1 MTIEIKRFSY
11 SQVKASLNKFVIKG
25 SDATSFIGVQ
35 STYDVTKIGDNQF
48 QLISFLDPQGR
59 ILSYGWLLSTKKEF
73 YYFVPQALLDSSI
86 ERLNRFLISEDVE
99 IEDCG
104 VTDLYFTFND
114 FTSPEF
120 RGTLFDQDAGLYFEK
135 QEALELTND
144 EVEAYRIITGYPS
157 FNPRDFKPEII
168 NNTELFELTV
178 SRQKGCYPGQETVNK
193 IANNRGAA
201 YYPLLLESQS
211 ELLLGVITSFGKK
224 IGEVLAVTNFN
235 GKHFAEAKLL
245 RDFRVEGLS
254 LKVKIND
261 QEFDTVV
268 RYNPYLKGSNEHKSE
283 ELFHMATRAFQ
294 KNEISEAEELFKKS
308 IEFNPRH
315 ADAYEA
321 YGVMLGRENRFDE
334 AIALMYQLAEIDD
347 SSVLAHTNLSMFYM
361 KKGEIEKAEDHKAKA
376 TLKSF
381 AHFGKEAEEKA
392 RLEKAKEEK
401 LSEWAKR
408 EEMFRQV
415 LEIDPEDTLA
425 NFGLGNIAVE
435 RGEFQDAINYLEAV
449 LKADP
454 KYSVAY
460 LTLGQAYA
468 GNKQLDKAKETWR
481 EGIKVAASRG
491 DLMPANQMQSLL
503 NQNS

>member
-1 MTIEIKRFSY
+1 MNLLRNRFSF
-11 SQVKASLNKFVIKG
+11 SQLKVSLNKIVISG
-25 SDATSFIGVQ
+25 SDARTFIGSQ
-35 STYDVTKIGDNQF
+35 STFDVKKLDENEF
-48 QLISFLDPQGR
+48 HLISFLDPQGR
-59 ILSYGWLLSTKKEF
+59 ILSYGWLLSLKDQF
-73 YYFVPQALLDSSI
+73 HYFVPPLLKESSL

-99 IEDCG
+99 IIDTG
-104 VTDLYFTFND
+104 VVSLYFTLND
-114 FTSPEF
+114 PKAPSYK
-120 RGTLFDQDAGLYFEK
+120 GLLFDQEAGLYFEK
-135 QEALELTND
+135 QEAIELSED
-144 EVEAYRIITGYPS
+144 EIEANRILTGYPL
-157 FNPRDFKPEII
+157 FNPKEFKPEII
-168 NNTELFELTV
+168 NNTQLFDLAL

-201 YYPLLLESQS
+201 YYPLLLESKK
-211 ELLLGVITSFGKK
+211 ELPLGEIYSFDKK
-224 IGEVLAVTNFN
+224 IGEVLACTQYQDKF
-235 GKHFAEAKLL
+235 FAEAKLL

-254 LKVKIND
+254 LKVQVKED
-261 QEFDTVV
+261 HFEVVV
-268 RYNPYLKGSNEHKSE
+268 RYNPYLKGSNTHKSD
-283 ELFHMATRAFQ
+283 ELFHEATLAFQ
-294 KNEISEAEELFKKS
+294 RGEITEAENLFKKS
-308 IEFNPRH
+308 IEFNPYN

-334 AIALMYQLAEIDD
+334 AIALMNKLSEIDEN
-347 SSVLAHTNLSMFYM
+347 SVLAHTNLSMFYM

-381 AHFGKEAEEKA
+381 AQFGKEAEEKA
-392 RLEKAKEEK
+392 RLEQEKSEK

-425 NFGLGNIAVE
+425 NFGLGTIAVE
-435 RGEFQDAINYLEAV
+435 QGKFQEAIAYLETV

-468 GNKQLDKAKETWR
+468 GNKQLEKAKEIWR
-481 EGIKVAASRG
+481 EGIKIAASRG

>member
-1 MTIEIKRFSY
+1 MIELQNRFSF
-11 SQVKASLNKFVIKG
+11 SQLQVSLNKIIITG
-25 SDATSFIGVQ
+25 SDAQIFISSQ
-35 STYDVTKIGDNQF
+35 STFDVTALKENEF
-48 QLISFLDPQGR
+48 HLISFLDPQGR
-59 ILSYGWLLSTKKEF
+59 ILSYGWLLSLSQQF
-73 YYFVPQALLDSSI
+73 HYFVPPQLLESSI

-99 IEDCG
+99 IIDKG
-104 VTDLYFTFND
+104 MVDLYFTLND
-114 FTSPEF
+114 FTSP
-120 RGTLFDQDAGLYFEK
+120 RYHGTLFDQEAGLYFEK
-135 QEALELTND
+135 QNALVLSEREIET
-144 EVEAYRIITGYPS
+144 YRILTGHPL
-157 FNPRDFKPEII
+157 FNPKDFKPEII
-168 NNTELFELTV
+168 NNTQLFDLAL

-201 YYPLLLESQS
+201 YYPLLLESKK
-211 ELLLGVITSFGKK
+211 ELPLGEIFSFDKK
-224 IGEVLAVTNFN
+224 IGEVLACTQYQ
-235 GKHFAEAKLL
+235 GKFFAEAKLL

-254 LKVKIND
+254 LKIQVKEDHFEVI
-261 QEFDTVV
+261 V
-268 RYNPYLKGSNEHKSE
+268 RYHPYLKGSNAHKSD
-283 ELFHMATRAFQ
+283 ELYHEATLAFQ
-294 KNEISEAEELFKKS
+294 RGNISEAESFFTKS
-308 IEFNPRH
+308 IEFNPH
-315 ADAYEA
+315 NADAYEA

-334 AIALMYQLAEIDD
+334 AIALMFKLSEIDEN
-347 SSVLAHTNLSMFYM
+347 SVLAHTNLSLFYM

-392 RLEKAKEEK
+392 QREKEQQEK

-435 RGEFQDAINYLEAV
+435 RGEFKEAINYLEAV

-468 GNKQLDKAKETWR
+468 GDQQLEKAKEIWC
-481 EGIKVAASRG
+481 EGIKIAASRG